1 MGLRGWWVWGT
12 QQALKGGNHCPGTSP
27 AWPGGGVGAVRVTR
41 DRGTR
46 TRHSKVPASPQSMSA
61 VTMMAGL
68 GQIWGEFG
76 GKTLYHELSMESL
89 WNCYFW
95 MGLCL
100 LGTDRFQFTQ
110 EDKTVRISL
119 LSAFSGYLRAPG
131 GGDLRTGALF
141 IMTQQTLPK
150 RYVWTPWSLSEPQA
164 TQVDLLLSP
173 ALPHFGVAVYTRPSP
188 LSVLLSC
195 ELPLTLNWPQ
205 GRAPPSSAPPQHT
218 HT

>member
-1 MGLRGWWVWGT
+1 
-12 QQALKGGNHCPGTSP
+12 
-27 AWPGGGVGAVRVTR
+27 
-41 DRGTR
+41 
-46 TRHSKVPASPQSMSA
+46 
-61 VTMMAGL
+61 
-68 GQIWGEFG
+68 
-76 GKTLYHELSMESL
+76 
-89 WNCYFW
+89 

-173 ALPHFGVAVYTRPSP
+173 ALPQLTT
-188 LSVLLSC
+188 L
-195 ELPLTLNWPQ
+195 ELPESAFAKVKYRDSYLRALPHWLVDYFLRVSLHVCFDHLLVLCHCIWTSVFLLRNRMLLCLLFFMNDNVKNIEVCFSSFCHGHSITETLECLP
-205 GRAPPSSAPPQHT
+205 A
-218 HT
+218 